1 MGLHKQIRQI
11 RAINDHKAKQLLK
24 RYDIPLVT
32 EKFVRRSLDV
42 LSTAK
47 SIGFPLVIKGIG
59 QHSFKAIFYSTPERA
74 VKSFAKMAEYY
85 RFLNR

>member
-1 MGLHKQIRQI
+1 MGLHKQFKQI

-24 RYDIPLVT
+24 RFDIPLVT

-42 LSTAK
+42 LSAAK

-85 RFLNR
+85 RFLKR